1 MTTPVGIP
9 QPSYK
14 KPPIIEAV
22 IAMHFSV
29 PLELKWIEAFTRK
42 RKTRFPNSEDLIEMS
57 ASFNAQTHQTA
68 SNMKKVGHKL
78 TSVDNTNVITI
89 RPDQLAISHL
99 APYTDW
105 DRLYSEARGHW
116 NVLAKIAKHKTLS
129 CVSTRYINRID
140 IPVGIN
146 GRVDL
151 HMFFN
156 AGLSLPTYVQ
166 EMALQTFHVNCSLL
180 HASEQYKYVL
190 QLASTPSP
198 LIDHLSFTIDIDVMT
213 TGSVPV
219 NEDKMWSLIGSLRKH
234 KNDLFESCIT
244 PETRKLFQ

>member
-1 MTTPVGIP
+1 MTTPAGIP

-14 KPPIIEAV
+14 KPPLIEAV
-22 IAMHFSV
+22 IATHFSV

-42 RKTRFPNSEDLIEMS
+42 RKTGFPNSEDLIEMS

-68 SNMKKVGHKL
+68 SNMKKVGRKL

-105 DRLYSEARGHW
+105 DRLYSEARDHW
-116 NVLAKIAKHKTLS
+116 NVLAKIIKHKTLS

-140 IPVGIN
+140 IPVDKN
-146 GRVDL
+146 GSVDI
-151 HMFFN
+151 HKYFN
-156 AGLSLPTYVQ
+156 AGLSLPPNAQT
-166 EMALQTFHVNCSLL
+166 MALQEFQFNCSLL
-180 HASEQYKYVL
+180 HASGQYKYIL
-190 QLASTPSP
+190 QFSSTPSP
-198 LIDHLSFTIDIDVMT
+198 LIDHVSFIIDIDVAT
-213 TGSVPV
+213 IGSVIV
-219 NEDKMWSLIGSLRKH
+219 NEDTVWDLIGSLRKH

-244 PETRKLFQ
+244 PETRELFQ